1 MMSPIV
7 LIHVIAGYLGLV
19 SGLIVMI
26 LPKKGNRIHKKIGMV
41 YFILMAIATCL
52 AILLSILHPNR
63 IFFLFIGIFTLHNL
77 LGGFITTVKRYQKLK
92 WMMLPLGIIGL
103 ANGAYMI
110 YTGAIVLML
119 FGGLQFLLGVTD
131 LRMFFNKDLH
141 PLAIIKAHAGKMAGS
156 YTAATTAFIVNVIF
170 TGGEWWHW
178 MLPTLIITPISI
190 WWGIQLDRKRKS
202 NLSQKSL

>member
-1 MMSPIV
+1 MMSPLV
-7 LIHVIAGYLGLV
+7 LTHVIAGYLGLV

-26 LPKKGNRIHKKIGMV
+26 LPKKGNRVHKKIGMV
-41 YFILMAIATCL
+41 YFILMTIATSL

-110 YTGAIVLML
+110 YTGAIVLIL
-119 FGGLQFLLGVTD
+119 FGGLQCLLGLTD
-131 LRMFFNKDLH
+131 IRMFLSKNLH
-141 PLAIIKAHAGKMAGS
+141 PLSIIKAHAGKMAGS

-170 TGGEWWHW
+170 TGGQWWQW
-178 MLPTLIITPISI
+178 MLPTFIITPIST

-202 NLSQKSL
+202 IMSKQSL